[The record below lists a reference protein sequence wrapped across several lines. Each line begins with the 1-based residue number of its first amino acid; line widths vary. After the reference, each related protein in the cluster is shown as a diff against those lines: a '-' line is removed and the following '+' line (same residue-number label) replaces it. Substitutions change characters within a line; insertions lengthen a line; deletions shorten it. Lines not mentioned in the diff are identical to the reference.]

1 MYKEG
6 IHFMDYRT
14 ILQEENDAVRERLDL
29 SMERVAAMGED
40 DIRQPYGNYFRCVS
54 RFILMIGE
62 LVKERE
68 EGKKLS
74 LSQLQERNHR
84 LYEDI
89 LPEHYEE
96 SFANP
101 DYAVKE
107 LGEGYG
113 QILSALY
120 TEIRG
125 DIVYAFEMRL
135 ENITILNEVFL
146 EVYNLFVQA
155 WEEGTDQPKEQQ
167 IKDAFYW

>member
-68 EGKKLS
+68 EGKKNFLCLS
-74 LSQLQERNHR
+74 YRSEITDFMKIFCLS
-84 LYEDI
+84 
-89 LPEHYEE
+89 
-96 SFANP
+96 
-101 DYAVKE
+101 
-107 LGEGYG
+107 
-113 QILSALY
+113 
-120 TEIRG
+120 T
-125 DIVYAFEMRL
+125 MR
-135 ENITILNEVFL
+135 
-146 EVYNLFVQA
+146 
-155 WEEGTDQPKEQQ
+155 
-167 IKDAFYW
+167 

>member
-74 LSQLQERNHR
+74 LPQLQERNHR

-89 LPEHYEE
+89 LPEHYEV

-101 DYAVKE
+101 DYAVKMNWE
-107 LGEGYG
+107 KATDRSYLLFIQKFVE
-113 QILSALY
+113 ILSMPLKC
-120 TEIRG
+120 
-125 DIVYAFEMRL
+125 
-135 ENITILNEVFL
+135 
-146 EVYNLFVQA
+146 A
-155 WEEGTDQPKEQQ
+155 WK
-167 IKDAFYW
+167 ISRS

>member
-1 MYKEG
+1 
-6 IHFMDYRT
+6 MD
-14 ILQEENDAVRERLDL
+14 AW
-29 SMERVAAMGED
+29 
-40 DIRQPYGNYFRCVS
+40 QPWEKMISGTYGNYLDCVS

-89 LPEHYEE
+89 LPGHYEE
-96 SFANP
+96 SFVNP

-120 TEIRG
+120 TEIVG
-125 DIVYAFEMRL
+125 DIVYAFEMRPGKYHDL
-135 ENITILNEVFL
+135 
-146 EVYNLFVQA
+146 
-155 WEEGTDQPKEQQ
+155 K
-167 IKDAFYW
+167 

>member
-6 IHFMDYRT
+6 IVFMDYRT

-29 SMERVAAMGED
+29 SMERVTAMGEE

-62 LVKERE
+62 LVKERQ
-68 EGKKLS
+68 EGRKLF
-74 LSQLQERNHR
+74 LTQLQERNHR

-101 DYAVKE
+101 DYAV
-107 LGEGYG
+107 
-113 QILSALY
+113 
-120 TEIRG
+120 
-125 DIVYAFEMRL
+125 M
-135 ENITILNEVFL
+135 
-146 EVYNLFVQA
+146 
-155 WEEGTDQPKEQQ
+155 QQ
-167 IKDAFYW
+167 IRSCLLKSVV

>member
-107 LGEGYG
+107 LGEATDRSYLLFI
-113 QILSALY
+113 QKFVEILSMPLKC
-120 TEIRG
+120 
-125 DIVYAFEMRL
+125 
-135 ENITILNEVFL
+135 
-146 EVYNLFVQA
+146 A
-155 WEEGTDQPKEQQ
+155 WK
-167 IKDAFYW
+167 ISRS